1 MLIIVFSLSKK
12 KSLDLSKNINIL
24 FFHLL
29 ESPVKKNTV
38 PGRQFHAK
46 GRSKQSSAWHFLQIY
61 GVTAC
66 HTELSCDDTNL
77 TWWLF
82 MAVPF
87 LSYSACTADTR
98 VQQALQ
104 RGCLIAHNAT
114 YTDIDASECLHQ
126 PTKRWENRLDNK
138 FIRCKISSAHMN
150 AHFIQ

>member
-1 MLIIVFSLSKK
+1 MLIIVFLLSKK
-12 KSLDLSKNINIL
+12 KALTWIKIL
-24 FFHLL
+24 TFYSFTYTSCKENH
-29 ESPVKKNTV
+29 SV

-46 GRSKQSSAWHFLQIY
+46 GRSKQSSAWHFQIY

-82 MAVPF
+82 TAVPF
-87 LSYSACTADTR
+87 LSYSACTAYTR

-104 RGCLIAHNAT
+104 RGCLVAHKT
-114 YTDIDASECLHQ
+114 KYTDIDTSESLHQ
-126 PTKRWENRLDNK
+126 PTKHWENRLDNK
-138 FIRCKISSAHMN
+138 FIRCKISSLHMN